1 MSKNPCNARLLTGAA
16 GGLAIGLLAG
26 HAALA
31 QVPASTNASFE
42 ASLKQFCP
50 AKNLEFLKP
59 DVLAKT
65 TDAFVRALPS
75 DQRKRVSDLARPGAA
90 ACAGSADESCRTAAL
105 LGSIRYMDLSAPLA
119 QKFCELSISCKDWF
133 DCGEDRAPAAQ
144 QEASVAP
151 PPQPA
156 PPEPARPQ
164 QQAVAQPPASPQP
177 RSEPPAATVPPPPA
191 YYPPPVARAE
201 PPAEAEP
208 APAPGRS
215 AEVEAPA
222 PVPLPPPRTA
232 ARARPELPRPD
243 PSVADLETA
252 ARQPPA
258 RLEDDAAERAPG
270 ARGAVAGFYRALGR
284 GDGIEA
290 ARYLIPEKRGRGPF
304 SAAAMSRFY
313 GGLRSPLRLEG
324 VREIGP
330 GTLRARYTFAARDG
344 SVCRG
349 DAVISVREG
358 SSGPLIESIRAL
370 SGC

>member
-1 MSKNPCNARLLTGAA
+1 MAL
-16 GGLAIGLLAG
+16 GLLAG

-65 TDAFVRALPS
+65 TDAFVRALPP

-133 DCGEDRAPAAQ
+133 DCGDDRAPAAQ

-151 PPQPA
+151 PPPQPA
-156 PPEPARPQ
+156 PQEPARPQ
-164 QQAVAQPPASPQP
+164 QQAAAQPPAPPQP
-177 RSEPPAATVPPPPA
+177 QPEAPAATVPPPPP

-201 PPAEAEP
+201 PPAEAAPAPP

-222 PVPLPPPRTA
+222 PVPLPPPR
-232 ARARPELPRPD
+232 ARPEPPRPD

-258 RLEDDAAERAPG
+258 RMEDEAADRAPG
-270 ARGAVAGFYRALGR
+270 ARGAVAGFYRALGH
-284 GDGIEA
+284 GDGIAA

-330 GTLRARYTFAARDG
+330 STLRARYTFAARDG
-344 SVCRG
+344 SVCHG
-349 DAVISVREG
+349 DAVISVRQG